1 MTSNVRKGSLELSL
15 LKKKFRKFVDKC
27 FGKGYIG
34 KQLQERY
41 YF

>member
-1 MTSNVRKGSLELSL
+1 MTSNVRIVWIELSL
-15 LKKKFRKFVDKC
+15 LKKFRKFVDKC
-27 FGKGYIG
+27 FSKGYIG